1 MRTHSSRGKMSDSG
15 FSLIEVSLALMV
27 VGFGLLGIFHLF
39 PAGLRAS
46 FDATAETRIGQFA
59 DEVLNELHAMGADV
73 SAGNWSGVYGS
84 SEAVTLYGGA
94 SIPLDGSEA
103 LVQYPQGSGEYM
115 RCECETEFVPGNRL
129 VEVTLRVRYGRAGGY
144 TQTFYTEVYN
154 FGEIPDV

>member
-1 MRTHSSRGKMSDSG
+1 MWDSG

-59 DEVLNELHAMGADV
+59 DEVLNGLYAMGADV
-73 SAGNWSGVYGS
+73 PAGSWASIYGS
-84 SEAVTLYGGA
+84 SGSVTLYAGA
-94 SIPLDGSEA
+94 SIPLNGSET
-103 LVQYPQGSGEYM
+103 LVQYPQGSGEYL
-115 RCECETEFVPGNRL
+115 RCECETEFAPGGRL
-129 VEVTLRVRYGRAGGY
+129 VEITLNVRYGRAGGY

-154 FGEIPDV
+154 YGVIPDA